1 MRTAWRDFSPWLGAL
16 PRTGISSSLVES
28 HCTPLAEMERS
39 GYVSAVFIGKLAAQ
53 TLKSSGALF
62 KILDQVWGLLGVW
75 GTSALVEIDLW
86 TVAG

>member
-1 MRTAWRDFSPWLGAL
+1 M
-16 PRTGISSSLVES
+16 V
-28 HCTPLAEMERS
+28 RS
-39 GYVSAVFIGKLAAQ
+39 GCVSAVFIEKLAAQ

-62 KILDQVWGLLGVW
+62 KIPDQVWGLLGVW